1 MSTPTTGA
9 DARPSVTP
17 TIFIRSLFARVGDLK
32 EAERRDHIWYGQTVY
47 K

>member
-32 EAERRDHIWYGQTVY
+32 AERRDHIWYGQTVY